1 MMRVRHCITL
11 APTQSPK
18 LPPNQTALTSLP
30 VITPTARDKGARVL
44 VSKILS
50 AVINLMFTKVNR
62 ICPHS

>member
-30 VITPTARDKGARVL
+30 VMTTDCARGGDNLNSQTPNSGLKN
-44 VSKILS
+44 S
-50 AVINLMFTKVNR
+50 AK
-62 ICPHS
+62 